1 MNDLWIV
8 KFVRKDGKPDEEYY
22 YHSLAKAEY
31 HRDLFLNDDSGL
43 YEKIEIINENSKEVT
58 MELNFIKCGDYYI
71 PDIKLKNPNIRL
83 GKWFKFSTE
92 NAMQIGRDTETKQ
105 FIGDFF
111 FFRRILLDQ
120 IQ

>member
-58 MELNFIKCGDYYI
+58 MEHEFFKCGD
-71 PDIKLKNPNIRL
+71 
-83 GKWFKFSTE
+83 
-92 NAMQIGRDTETKQ
+92 
-105 FIGDFF
+105 
-111 FFRRILLDQ
+111 
-120 IQ
+120 

>member
-58 MELNFIKCGDYYI
+58 MELNFRSCKIYCVNSEKVI
-71 PDIKLKNPNIRL
+71 
-83 GKWFKFSTE
+83 
-92 NAMQIGRDTETKQ
+92 
-105 FIGDFF
+105 
-111 FFRRILLDQ
+111 
-120 IQ
+120 